1 VKDYKG
7 ECRMTKILTLQE
19 AVATFIKDGSHIA
32 IGGFVSTRNPMAI
45 TYEIIRQKK
54 KNLHLYIHSHG
65 QAFDLLVGTGSV
77 RRVELAYAGMGRF
90 APTCVRF
97 RKAVQNGDIE
107 WEDYTN
113 YEMTLRFFAG
123 SLGIPFMVTKTSLG
137 SDILTKEGFH
147 SETRKEYKVAS
158 KKLTVMNN
166 PFSDEGEGVVLVPAI
181 NADVALMHVQY
192 VGEEGTVRIEGL
204 SLTDVEI
211 AKCADKLVVTCEE
224 IVPESFLRQ
233 NPDLN
238 CLPSFL
244 VDAII
249 AVPYGAHPT
258 SCFNFYD
265 YDAQHLNMYR
275 KMAENDGNFTK
286 YLDEWIYGVSNH
298 EEYLV
303 KVGTTRLL
311 EIKANPAFGF
321 RPGLDR
327 R

>member
-1 VKDYKG
+1 
-7 ECRMTKILTLQE
+7 MAKILTLQE
-19 AVATFIKDGSHIA
+19 AVTTFIKDGSHIA

-45 TYEIIRQKK
+45 TYEIIRQRK
-54 KNLHLYIHSHG
+54 KNLHLYVHSHG
-65 QAFDLLVGTGSV
+65 QAFDLLIGTGCV
-77 RRVELAYAGMGRF
+77 KRVELAYGGMGRF

-97 RKAVQNGDIE
+97 REAVQNGDIE

-147 SETRKEYKVAS
+147 PETRKEYKVAS

-166 PFSDEGEGVVLVPAI
+166 PFSDEDEKVVLVPAI
-181 NADVALMHVQY
+181 NADVALIHAQY
-192 VGEEGTVRIEGL
+192 VGEKGTVRIEGL

-211 AKCADKLVVTCEE
+211 AKCADKLIVTCEE
-224 IVPESFLRQ
+224 IVPESYLRQ
-233 NPDLN
+233 NPDIN
-238 CLPSFL
+238 CLPFFL
-244 VDAII
+244 VDAIV
-249 AVPYGAHPT
+249 AVPYGAHPS

-275 KMAENDGNFTK
+275 KMAEDDGNFME
-286 YLDEWIYGVSNH
+286 YLEEWVYGVSSH
-298 EEYLV
+298 EEYLA
-303 KVGTTRLL
+303 KVGIKRLL

-321 RPGLDR
+321 RPGLKR
-327 R
+327 G